1 LAPSPLERA
10 GVRLMYLIFDTETTG
25 LPKKYTAPISDTDNW
40 PRCIQIAWQ
49 LHDAMGRVIEHQ
61 DFLVQPEGFNI
72 PYDAERI
79 HGISTE
85 LAEADGIPLA
95 EVLEKFNIA
104 LLKAKFIVGQNLGFD
119 VNIMGCEFYRL
130 GVESPMSSMP
140 ILDTCTEVTASLLK
154 LPGGRGGKFKLPTLT
169 ELHQYLFNKPF
180 AEAHNATADVEATTR
195 CFFELIR
202 TEVFTKKE
210 LEVEQEYFEDF
221 QLKNPKEIQLIG
233 LKHINLKEA
242 SDKIRQQL
250 GGQQTATI
258 SKKELSENKEI
269 LIDTDFVHL
278 HNHTQFS
285 VLQSTI
291 SVAALVKAA
300 SQQKMPAVA
309 MTDHANLMGAFHFVR
324 DILYHNKAAEAKN
337 KEAIE
342 KGEEPTEV
350 PMKPIVG
357 CEFFVCEDHKNKS
370 VKDNGY
376 QIVLLAKNKKGYHNL
391 AKMSSI
397 AHTEGF
403 YYVPRIDRKVIQ
415 QYKEDI
421 IVLSGNL
428 YGEIPS
434 KILNLGENQA
444 EEALLWWKNEFRE
457 DFYVE
462 LMRHNQEDENRVN
475 ETLIS
480 LAQKHDVKLVATNNT
495 FYIDKNNA
503 NAHDILLCVKEGEKQ
518 TTPIGRGRGY
528 RFGLPNQEYYFKSG
542 DEMKQLFNDLP
553 EAILNIAEIVDKIE
567 IYNLAREVLLPKFE
581 IPAEFN
587 VPEDAIDGGV
597 RGENAYL
604 KHLTFEGAKLR
615 YKEITPEI
623 QERLDFELMTIE
635 NSGYPGYFLIVQ
647 DFIAEARK
655 MGVSVGPGRG
665 SAAGS
670 VVAYCLKITN
680 IDPLLYNLL
689 FERFLNPDRVSL
701 PDIDIDFDD
710 EGRSSVM
717 DYVIRKYGQKQVAQI
732 ITYGKMATKS
742 AIRDTARVLDLP
754 LFEADKIAK
763 LIPGMMPSKWNLAR
777 FLNEK
782 EEVIKKAVRPEE
794 FEKIKELI
802 ALANEGDLGGETIQQ
817 AKVLEGNLRNTGI
830 HACGVIITPSDIT
843 DFVPV
848 ATAKD
853 SELFVTQFDNSVVE
867 SAGLLKM
874 DFLGLKTLTLIKDT
888 VKLVKYR
895 SNIDLNPDEF
905 PIDDVKTYELF
916 QRGETVGIFQY
927 ESPGMQKYM
936 KELKPT
942 VFPDLIAMN
951 ALYRP
956 GPIAYIP
963 SFIKRKNGEE
973 PIEYDL
979 DDCEELLKDT
989 YGITVYQEQV
999 MLLSQKLADFSKG
1012 DADVLRKAM
1021 GKKMIDVLAKMEP
1034 KFISQAMAKG
1044 HAKDKLEKIWNDWK
1058 AFAEYAFNKSHSTC
1072 YAWIAYQTAYLKANY
1087 PAEYMAAVL
1096 SNNMSDIKQVSFF
1109 MEECKRMGL
1118 KVLGPDV
1125 NESYY
1130 KFTVNDDYAVRFG
1143 MGAVKGVGSGA
1154 VATIV
1159 ENRKTSKYKSIFDLT
1174 KRIDLRAANKKALE
1188 NLALAGG
1195 FDSFT
1200 DVTRAQYFH
1209 DDGDGITFYEKA
1221 IRYGAKFQ
1229 ENENSSQVSLFGE
1242 ASDVQIAEPVVP
1254 PCEDWST
1261 MEKLAK
1267 EKEVVGIYISGHPL
1281 DDFRYEMKYFCNSK
1295 LESLK
1300 DLNQFVNKNL
1310 AFGGIISNVQHR
1322 IAKNGKGWAIF
1333 HLEGYDESYE
1343 FKIFGEEYM
1352 KYRHYLIPNS
1362 FTYIKVLVKE
1372 GWPDKETGK
1381 KGDPKIQFSEFKML
1395 QDVFDNFAKKLC
1407 ILLDIKDLN
1416 KDFIAKLNAIF
1427 IANKGNS
1434 SVTFDIV
1441 ELETVRK
1448 QMEILSDLPRAEE
1461 NVDLELFEGEIPDE
1475 AVIFTDDFSEDEE
1488 QVLDEP
1494 ASSAASSA
1502 EETKIITRI
1511 SMPSRKLKIKISN
1524 ELLFELEKL
1533 QVNFKL
1539 N

>member
-1 LAPSPLERA
+1 
-10 GVRLMYLIFDTETTG
+10 MYLIFDTETTG
-25 LPKKYTAPISDTDNW
+25 LPKRWGAPVSDTDNW

-49 LHDAMGRVIEHQ
+49 LHDEMGKIIEHQ
-61 DFLVQPEGFNI
+61 DYLVKPEGFNI

-85 LAEADGIPLA
+85 LAEAEGISLA

-104 LLKAKFIVGQNLGFD
+104 LSKTKFIVGQNLGFD
-119 VNIMGCEFYRL
+119 INIMGCEFHRM

-140 ILDTCTEVTASLLK
+140 ILDTCTEVTATLLK
-154 LPGGRGGKFKLPTLT
+154 LPGGRGGKYKLPTLT
-169 ELHQYLFNKPF
+169 ELHAYLFNTPF
-180 AEAHNATADVEATTR
+180 GEAHNATADVEATTR

-202 TEVFTKKE
+202 TEVFTKTD
-210 LEVEQEYFEDF
+210 LEVERDYFEDF
-221 QLKNPKEIQLIG
+221 QLKNPVKIQLIG
-233 LKHINLKEA
+233 LQHINLKEA

-250 GGQQTATI
+250 GGQQAAPI
-258 SKKELSENKEI
+258 SKQELSDNKQL

-300 SQQKMPAVA
+300 SERKMPAVA
-309 MTDHANLMGAFHFVR
+309 ITDHANLMGAFHFVR

-350 PMKPIVG
+350 SMKPIVG

-370 VKDNGY
+370 HKDNGH
-376 QIVLLAKNKKGYHNL
+376 QIVLLAKTKKGYHNL

-397 AHTEGF
+397 GYTEGF
-403 YYVPRIDRKVIQ
+403 YYVPRIDRKIIQ

-428 YGEIPS
+428 YGEIPN
-434 KILNLGENQA
+434 KILNLGEKQA
-444 EEALLWWKNEFRE
+444 EEALIWWKQEFGS
-457 DFYVE
+457 DFYIEV
-462 LMRHNQEDENRVN
+462 MRHNQEDENRVN
-475 ETLIS
+475 EGLIS
-480 LAQKHDVKLVATNNT
+480 LARKHDVKLVATNNT
-495 FYIDKNNA
+495 FYIDKDNA

-518 TTPIGRGRGY
+518 STPIGRGRGY
-528 RFGLPNQEYYFKSG
+528 RYGLPNQEYYFKSG
-542 DEMKQLFNDLP
+542 EEMKQNFNDLP
-553 EAILNIAEIVDKIE
+553 EAISNISEIVDKIE

-581 IPAEFN
+581 IPQDFL
-587 VPEDAIDGGV
+587 VPEDAIDAGV

-604 KHLTFEGAKLR
+604 KSLTFIGASKR

-623 QERLDFELMTIE
+623 QERLDFELLTIE

-647 DFIAEARK
+647 DFIAAARK
-655 MGVSVGPGRG
+655 MDVSVGPGRG

-670 VVAYCLKITN
+670 VVAYCLGITN

-710 EGRSSVM
+710 EGRSKVM
-717 DYVIRKYGQKQVAQI
+717 DYVIQKYGSKQVAQI
-732 ITYGKMATKS
+732 ITYGTMAAKS
-742 AIRDTARVLDLP
+742 SVRDTARVLDLP

-763 LIPGMMPSKWNLAR
+763 LIPLNLNLAKI
-777 FLNEK
+777 FSMDDSSL
-782 EEVIKKAVRPEE
+782 KKALRPED
-794 FEKIKELI
+794 FDKVKELI
-802 ALANEGDLGGETIQQ
+802 ALGNASDLGGETIQQ
-817 AKVLEGNLRNTGI
+817 AQILEGNLRNTGI
-830 HACGVIITPSDIT
+830 HACGVIITPDDIT
-843 DFVPV
+843 NFVPV
-848 ATAKD
+848 STAKD
-853 SELFVTQFDNSVVE
+853 SDLYVTQFDNSVVE

-895 SNIDLNPDEF
+895 TGKDINPDEF
-905 PIDDVKTYELF
+905 PIDDIKTYELF

-973 PIEYDL
+973 EIVYDI
-979 DDCEELLKDT
+979 DACEELLKDT

-1021 GKKMIDVLAKMEP
+1021 GKKQRDVLDKMKP
-1034 KFISQAMAKG
+1034 KFISQAEAKG
-1044 HAKDKLEKIWNDWK
+1044 HAADKLEKIWKDWE

-1096 SNNMSDIKQVSFF
+1096 SNNMNDIKQVSFF

-1118 KVLGPDV
+1118 TVLGPDV
-1125 NESYY
+1125 NESFY
-1130 KFTVNDDYAVRFG
+1130 KFTVNDNYAVRFG
-1143 MGAVKGVGSGA
+1143 MGAVKGVGANA
-1154 VATIV
+1154 VDTIV
-1159 ENRKTSKYKSIFDLT
+1159 QNRKDASYKSIFDLA
-1174 KRIDLRAANKKALE
+1174 KKIDLRAANKKAFE
-1188 NLALAGG
+1188 SLAYAGG
-1195 FDSFT
+1195 FDCFDGT
-1200 DVTRAQYFH
+1200 HRAQYFH
-1209 DDGDGITFYEKA
+1209 IEGEGITFLEKA
-1221 IRYGAKFQ
+1221 IRYGSKFQ

-1242 ASDVQIAEPVVP
+1242 ASEVQIAEPIVP

-1281 DDFRYEMKYFCNSK
+1281 DDYRFEMKYFCNVRLANLKS
-1295 LESLK
+1295 LETLVGK
-1300 DLNQFVNKNL
+1300 TLT
-1310 AFGGIISNVQHR
+1310 FGGIVTNVQYR
-1322 IAKNGKGWAIF
+1322 TGKNGKDWAMF
-1333 HLEGYDESYE
+1333 TLEGYDESHDFRIFDEEYLKFRHFLVNNQFIY
-1343 FKIFGEEYM
+1343 FKI
-1352 KYRHYLIPNS
+1352 N
-1362 FTYIKVLVKE
+1362 IKD
-1372 GWPDKETGK
+1372 GWVNRETGK
-1381 KGDPKIQFSEFKML
+1381 KSEPRITFHDAKL
-1395 QDVFDNFAKKLC
+1395 LADVLPTFAKKLS
-1407 ILLDIKDLN
+1407 IQLNIKDLN
-1416 KDFIAKLNAIF
+1416 PGLIQKLNEIF
-1427 IANKGNS
+1427 KANSGDNP
-1434 SVTFDIV
+1434 VNFEV
-1441 ELETVRK
+1441 
-1448 QMEILSDLPRAEE
+1448 MEIEKIIKVVEPSIKKEIDIQEISIENEIDIDNLDVDQEIEQTVIEE
-1461 NVDLELFEGEIPDE
+1461 EIPVEVDE
-1475 AVIFTDDFSEDEE
+1475 NRV
-1488 QVLDEP
+1488 
-1494 ASSAASSA
+1494 
-1502 EETKIITRI
+1502 ITRL
-1511 SMPSRKLKIKISN
+1511 SMPSRKLKVKITK
-1524 ELLFELEKL
+1524 ELLDELNKI